1 MHHEINQINRR
12 ITGDLSGPWTI
23 STGLPI
29 QTITPM
35 PPKTKLA
42 DKYRE
47 IASST
52 NLALIVSA
60 KLRFDNKMEEAAK
73 AGKRTTN
80 LYLTTDE
87 LRVKE
92 QISTWLRDEG
102 FNFEWKSE
110 QREGTWV
117 VVSW

>member
-1 MHHEINQINRR
+1 MPHEINRR
-12 ITGDLSGPWTI
+12 ITSGQSGPWNV

-35 PPKTKLA
+35 PAKIKLA

-47 IASST
+47 MANST
-52 NLALIVSA
+52 TLALVISA
-60 KLRFDNKMEEAAK
+60 KLRFNNKIEEAAK

-80 LYLTTDE
+80 LYPTSDE
-87 LRVKE
+87 LNVKE

-110 QREGTWV
+110 QRDGTWAI
-117 VVSW
+117 VSW